1 MHYLTLI
8 TIIIFNI
15 SNVKMDFSKKQ
26 INLAANSEKRSN
38 QQVGLTPSQGFSST
52 GSTTALSSSG
62 HVFGTSII
70 NSWKPANTDMTAY
83 RHRYNSFSRWP
94 KQIEQR
100 PEILAR
106 SGFYYSGCGDLFLLW
121 TNIERMG
128 IWRWCKL

>member
-1 MHYLTLI
+1 
-8 TIIIFNI
+8 
-15 SNVKMDFSKKQ
+15 MDFSKKQ

-94 KQIEQR
+94 KQIEQQ
-100 PEILAR
+100 PEILAC

-121 TNIERMG
+121 TNIEGMG
-128 IWRWCKL
+128 IW